1 MNNNNIDYSIVLNKT
16 RLNVDELLL
25 IETYINYRILFFIFF
40 LDLKIYL
47 WSKTIRFKIRIFV
60 ILQSYNMCI

>member
-47 WSKTIRFKIRIFV
+47 
-60 ILQSYNMCI
+60 

>member
-40 LDLKIYL
+40 SR
-47 WSKTIRFKIRIFV
+47 SKNIF
-60 ILQSYNMCI
+60 MK